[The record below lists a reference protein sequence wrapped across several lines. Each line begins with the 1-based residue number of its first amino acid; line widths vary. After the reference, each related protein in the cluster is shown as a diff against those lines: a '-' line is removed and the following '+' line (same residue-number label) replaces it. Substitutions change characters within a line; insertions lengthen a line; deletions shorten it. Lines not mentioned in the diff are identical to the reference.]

1 MEWLSNLR
9 IACSPHP
16 QFPARVSA
24 VSAYKQPPILC
35 RKRNALWRL
44 QVLATYSPNILTQG
58 RLTNNPLFRSRGLTA
73 FLSSSRSSVPA
84 PTIIFTVRPSSV
96 PYCIL
101 IISERTGGVGMSHNG
116 PPARDQQTAHPN
128 LLGAAPPPFLSLIA
142 TNFFLGT
149 GSLYM
154 SLEHLG
160 S

>member
-1 MEWLSNLR
+1 MEWLSNPR

-24 VSAYKQPPILC
+24 YKQPPILC
-35 RKRNALWRL
+35 RKRNVGGNCSQDSLSQPTAPIFCHKGEQPIILF
-44 QVLATYSPNILTQG
+44 YSCLS
-58 RLTNNPLFRSRGLTA
+58 RSRGLTA

-116 PPARDQQTAHPN
+116 PPRDQQ
-128 LLGAAPPPFLSLIA
+128 APPPFLSLIA